1 MLSGPGKLLVFGVR
15 REISK
20 NRPQL
25 EIVNFFGHNVGRQR
39 FLQHKTRSVVESQKN
54 IEYIFV
60 FYTQLMR
67 DLELLVVLSAVPAAN
82 LLLHEKYNL

>member
-1 MLSGPGKLLVFGVR
+1 MLSGPGKLLIFGVL

-25 EIVNFFGHNVGRQR
+25 EIVNFFGHNLGRQR
-39 FLQHKTRSVVESQKN
+39 FFQHKTRSVVESQKN

-67 DLELLVVLSAVPAAN
+67 DLELVLSAVPAAN
-82 LLLHEKYNL
+82 LNLLLHEKYNL